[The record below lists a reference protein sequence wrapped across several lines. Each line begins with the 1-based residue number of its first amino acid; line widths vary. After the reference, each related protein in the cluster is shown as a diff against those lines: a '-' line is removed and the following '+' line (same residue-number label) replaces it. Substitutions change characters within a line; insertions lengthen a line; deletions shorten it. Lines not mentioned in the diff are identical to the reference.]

1 MTHRIY
7 KAICTVAVV
16 VFLCSLALIME
27 LLYNYFS
34 AVHLK
39 QMKELAG
46 MTARGVE
53 LNGNS
58 FFDDFSFDGCRIT
71 WIQSDGE
78 VLFDNEA
85 NTDHMENHLEREEVR
100 EAMTTGEGES
110 SRYSNTLTERYV
122 YVAVALDDGSVIRI
136 ADTQSSV
143 LTLLLGSMQPILIV
157 LTIGLGLSFYLA
169 WKLSKRIVKP
179 LNEMNLDHPDEKL
192 VYEELAPLVKRLN
205 SQQRQ
210 ISIQRSDLQRKRDEF
225 EAATSHMSEGIILL
239 DEKGSILSINAS
251 ARRIL
256 KATPYCVGKDI
267 LLFNNTYEL
276 QDILQRARNGE
287 HVEKPFATDVGSYQ
301 INVSPIF
308 SGETV
313 TGTVL
318 LIFDITEK
326 EKAEQM
332 RREFTAN
339 VSHELK
345 TPLHTIAGYAELLA
359 NNAVKPEDIPS
370 FSQQILADARRMSAL
385 VDDIIRLSH
394 LDEGSGNMEQEDVNL
409 MQIARE
415 VVAQRATIGLH
426 HVILDVGVLLEGLGI
441 REGEVEVL
449 QVVEVHLGGV
459 ATTAEGAVRVARVF
473 FLAAFILA
481 VLVAFLGYTLFP
493 HVHEVDVLLAGEV
506 VYGRGELFAFF
517 VAVHGGEGVFQLD
530 VGIVGVVERRN
541 SVLAIVDVHR
551 DFEAGFLE
559 EFAEFEVGGD
569 VEGGVGLKGVVGD
582 AAVEG
587 AKAGRAVGAA
597 DGDAAHVGQNGLEA
611 SRGGDAALAV
621 EVGEAQL
628 IDPHHGALGLA
639 VVDIG
644 EVLAFRVADTDHHGF
659 HVADARVTNHLDGVV
674 VVFTVNGA
682 FLLFLGVDVVQP
694 HIAVGLGHGFVTVGL
709 HLDEVF
715 Q

>member
-85 NTDHMENHLEREEVR
+85 NADHMENHLEREEVR

-143 LTLLLGSMQPILIV
+143 LTLLLGSMQPIFIV
-157 LTIGLGLSFYLA
+157 IGIGLGLSFYLA

-239 DEKGSILSINAS
+239 DETGSILSINAS

-287 HVEKPFATDVGSYQ
+287 HVEKPFATNVGSYQ

-394 LDEGSGNMEQEDVNL
+394 LDEGANDMERGDVDQSLNL
-409 MQIARE
+409 MIQNLCDNAIKYNRKGGSVNVDIQNHDDEILLTVSDTGIGIAPELQDRVFERFYRVDKGRSRE
-415 VVAQRATIGLH
+415 MGGT
-426 HVILDVGVLLEGLGI
+426 GLGLSIVKHAAMLHNATVDLNSIPNEGTTITI
-441 REGEVEVL
+441 R
-449 QVVEVHLGGV
+449 
-459 ATTAEGAVRVARVF
+459 
-473 FLAAFILA
+473 
-481 VLVAFLGYTLFP
+481 FP
-493 HVHEVDVLLAGEV
+493 KIKE
-506 VYGRGELFAFF
+506 
-517 VAVHGGEGVFQLD
+517 
-530 VGIVGVVERRN
+530 IV
-541 SVLAIVDVHR
+541 
-551 DFEAGFLE
+551 
-559 EFAEFEVGGD
+559 
-569 VEGGVGLKGVVGD
+569 
-582 AAVEG
+582 
-587 AKAGRAVGAA
+587 
-597 DGDAAHVGQNGLEA
+597 
-611 SRGGDAALAV
+611 
-621 EVGEAQL
+621 
-628 IDPHHGALGLA
+628 
-639 VVDIG
+639 
-644 EVLAFRVADTDHHGF
+644 
-659 HVADARVTNHLDGVV
+659 
-674 VVFTVNGA
+674 
-682 FLLFLGVDVVQP
+682 
-694 HIAVGLGHGFVTVGL
+694 
-709 HLDEVF
+709 
-715 Q
+715 

>member
-85 NTDHMENHLEREEVR
+85 NADHMENHLEREEVR

-110 SRYSNTLTERYV
+110 SRYSKTLTERYV
-122 YVAVALDDGSVIRI
+122 YVATALDDGSVIRI

-143 LTLLLGSMQPILIV
+143 LTLLLGSMQPIFIV
-157 LTIGLGLSFYLA
+157 IGIGLGLSFYLA

-239 DEKGSILSINAS
+239 DETGSILSINAS

-287 HVEKPFATDVGSYQ
+287 HVEKPFATDAGSYQ
-301 INVSPIF
+301 INVSPIFSGETPIF

-394 LDEGSGNMEQEDVNL
+394 LDEGSGNMEQEDVDL

-415 VVAQRATIGLH
+415 VVDGLQPLATE
-426 HVILDVGVLLEGLGI
+426 LDVSLTLTGENAPIFGIAQSLNLMIQNLCDNAIKYNRKGGSVNVDIQNHDDEILLTVSDTGIGIAPELQDRVFERFYRVDKGRSREMGGTGLGLSIVKHAAMQHNAQIDLNSIPNEGTTITI
-441 REGEVEVL
+441 R
-449 QVVEVHLGGV
+449 
-459 ATTAEGAVRVARVF
+459 
-473 FLAAFILA
+473 
-481 VLVAFLGYTLFP
+481 FP
-493 HVHEVDVLLAGEV
+493 KIKE
-506 VYGRGELFAFF
+506 
-517 VAVHGGEGVFQLD
+517 
-530 VGIVGVVERRN
+530 IV
-541 SVLAIVDVHR
+541 
-551 DFEAGFLE
+551 
-559 EFAEFEVGGD
+559 
-569 VEGGVGLKGVVGD
+569 
-582 AAVEG
+582 
-587 AKAGRAVGAA
+587 
-597 DGDAAHVGQNGLEA
+597 
-611 SRGGDAALAV
+611 
-621 EVGEAQL
+621 
-628 IDPHHGALGLA
+628 
-639 VVDIG
+639 
-644 EVLAFRVADTDHHGF
+644 
-659 HVADARVTNHLDGVV
+659 
-674 VVFTVNGA
+674 
-682 FLLFLGVDVVQP
+682 
-694 HIAVGLGHGFVTVGL
+694 
-709 HLDEVF
+709 
-715 Q
+715 

>member
-85 NTDHMENHLEREEVR
+85 NADHMENHLEREEVR

-110 SRYSNTLTERYV
+110 SRYSKTLTERYV
-122 YVAVALDDGSVIRI
+122 YVATALDDGSVIRI
-136 ADTQSSV
+136 ADTQYSV

-157 LTIGLGLSFYLA
+157 LAIGLGLSFYLA

-179 LNEMNLDHPDEKL
+179 LNEMDLDHPDEKL

-239 DEKGSILSINAS
+239 DETGSILSINAS

-287 HVEKPFATDVGSYQ
+287 HVEKPFATDAGSYQ

-415 VVAQRATIGLH
+415 VVDGLQPFAAE
-426 HVILDVGVLLEGLGI
+426 LDVSLTLTGESALMNGIAQSLNLMIQNLCDNAIKYNRKGGSVNVVIQNNDDEILLTVSDTGIGIAPELQDRVFERFYRVDKGRSREMGGTGLGLSIVKHAAMQHNAQIDLNSRPNEGTTITI
-441 REGEVEVL
+441 R
-449 QVVEVHLGGV
+449 
-459 ATTAEGAVRVARVF
+459 
-473 FLAAFILA
+473 
-481 VLVAFLGYTLFP
+481 FP
-493 HVHEVDVLLAGEV
+493 KIKE
-506 VYGRGELFAFF
+506 
-517 VAVHGGEGVFQLD
+517 
-530 VGIVGVVERRN
+530 IV
-541 SVLAIVDVHR
+541 
-551 DFEAGFLE
+551 
-559 EFAEFEVGGD
+559 
-569 VEGGVGLKGVVGD
+569 
-582 AAVEG
+582 
-587 AKAGRAVGAA
+587 
-597 DGDAAHVGQNGLEA
+597 
-611 SRGGDAALAV
+611 
-621 EVGEAQL
+621 
-628 IDPHHGALGLA
+628 
-639 VVDIG
+639 
-644 EVLAFRVADTDHHGF
+644 
-659 HVADARVTNHLDGVV
+659 
-674 VVFTVNGA
+674 
-682 FLLFLGVDVVQP
+682 
-694 HIAVGLGHGFVTVGL
+694 
-709 HLDEVF
+709 
-715 Q
+715 